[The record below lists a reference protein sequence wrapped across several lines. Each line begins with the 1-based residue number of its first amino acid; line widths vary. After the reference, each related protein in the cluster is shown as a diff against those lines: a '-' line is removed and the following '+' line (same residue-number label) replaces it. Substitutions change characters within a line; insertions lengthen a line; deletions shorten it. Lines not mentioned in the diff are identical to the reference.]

1 MPATLGGSTA
11 HGWQKAVKEKP
22 RGRIHFWGE
31 SSCRA
36 SNRKSIAFAQRE
48 AVCIKLIHTS
58 DWHLGRI
65 FYKTHLTEDQA
76 HALDQFIAIV
86 RDERPDAVLIA
97 GDVYDR
103 STPPVEAV
111 ELLDDTLS
119 RIVLGLGIP
128 TIMIA
133 GNHDSPER
141 LGFGS
146 SLMQSKGLHI
156 MGSPESCSPVGMA
169 DEFGPVWLV
178 PLPYAEPAV
187 VRDRLGAGEAKDHDT
202 AMAVQ
207 VKAVL
212 QAAAGAARHGDRVV
226 AVAHAYVAGG
236 QQSESERPLTLG
248 GTGAVDIGHF
258 APFSYVAMGHLHR
271 PQTLAGSRVRY
282 SGSLMKYS
290 FDETDHAK
298 SVTVVDIDG
307 AGEATVRTVLLRPK
321 RDVRK
326 VSGAFEEVMR
336 GPAPGVS
343 RDDYIMACLSDPDPV
358 WDCMSRLR
366 EVYPNVM
373 QVEWSAGMAGGGDVA
388 HLAGAGV
395 DHRNRTEFELFCEFY
410 EQVTGEPMGEDEI
423 AAVVAMLEQV
433 KAGRE
438 AAAS

>member
-1 MPATLGGSTA
+1 MPATASEGHPKSRIGKTR
-11 HGWQKAVKEKP
+11 KP

-31 SSCRA
+31 SSCKESDRNLA
-36 SNRKSIAFAQRE
+36 ALAEKE

-76 HALDQFIAIV
+76 YILDQFIDIV
-86 RDERPDAVLIA
+86 RDERPDVVLIA

-128 TIMIA
+128 TIVIA

-141 LGFGS
+141 LSFGS

-156 MGSPESCSPVGMA
+156 VGLPEFCSPIGMA
-169 DEFGPVWLV
+169 DESGPVWFV

-187 VRDRLGAGEAKDHDT
+187 VRDRLGAGEAKDHD
-202 AMAVQ
+202 ASMAAQ
-207 VKAVL
+207 VN
-212 QAAAGAARHGDRVV
+212 AAFHGAERAAQREDRVV

-258 APFSYVAMGHLHR
+258 ASFSYVAMGHLHR

-290 FDETDHAK
+290 FDEADHAK
-298 SVTVVDIDG
+298 SVTVADIDG
-307 AGEATVRTVLLRPK
+307 AGEAVVRTVLLTPR
-321 RDVRK
+321 RDVRR
-326 VSGAFEEVMR
+326 VEGTFEEVVK
-336 GPAPGVS
+336 GAASGVN
-343 RDDYIMACLSDPDPV
+343 REDYILACLSDPDPV
-358 WDCMSRLR
+358 WDCMNRLR
-366 EVYPNVM
+366 QVYPNVM
-373 QVEWSAGMAGGGDVA
+373 QVEWSAGMAGGGSPGV
-388 HLAGAGV
+388 LAGAGV
-395 DHRNRTEFELFCEFY
+395 DHRSRTELELFCEFW
-410 EQVTGEPMGEDEI
+410 EQVTGDLIGADET
-423 AAVVAMLEQV
+423 AAVVALLEQF

>member
-1 MPATLGGSTA
+1 
-11 HGWQKAVKEKP
+11 VKEKP

-31 SSCRA
+31 SSCKESDRNPA
-36 SNRKSIAFAQRE
+36 AFAERE

-76 HALDQFIAIV
+76 YVLDQFIAIV
-86 RDERPDAVLIA
+86 RDERPDVVLIA
-97 GDVYDR
+97 EMYMTGR
-103 STPPVEAV
+103 RPPVEAV
-111 ELLDDTLS
+111 ELLDDTFS

-128 TIMIA
+128 TIVIA

-141 LGFGS
+141 LSFGS
-146 SLMQSKGLHI
+146 SLMQGRGLHI
-156 MGSPESCSPVGMA
+156 AGLPESCSPVEMA
-169 DEFGPVWLV
+169 DEFGPVWFV
-178 PLPYAEPAV
+178 PLPYAEPAI
-187 VRDRLGAGEAKDHDT
+187 VRDRLGAGEAKDHD
-202 AMAVQ
+202 ASMAVQ
-207 VKAVL
+207 VKVAL
-212 QAAAGAARHGDRVV
+212 QAAEAAARRSDRVV

-236 QQSESERPLTLG
+236 QQSESERSLTLG
-248 GTGAVDIGHF
+248 GTGAVDIEHF

-290 FDETDHAK
+290 FDETDHDK

-307 AGEATVRTVLLRPK
+307 AGAAIVRTILLKPR

-326 VSGAFEEVMR
+326 VSGGFEEVMR
-336 GPAPGVS
+336 GPAPGVN

-358 WDCMSRLR
+358 WDCMNRLR
-366 EVYPNVM
+366 EVYPNIM
-373 QVEWSAGMAGGGDVA
+373 QVEWSAGMTGGDLD
-388 HLAGAGV
+388 HLAGAGI
-395 DHRNRTEFELFCEFY
+395 DHRNRTELELFCEFY
-410 EQVTGEPMGEDEI
+410 EQVTGEPMGDDEV

>member
-1 MPATLGGSTA
+1 M
-11 HGWQKAVKEKP
+11 
-22 RGRIHFWGE
+22 
-31 SSCRA
+31 
-36 SNRKSIAFAQRE
+36 
-48 AVCIKLIHTS
+48 
-58 DWHLGRI
+58 
-65 FYKTHLTEDQA
+65 
-76 HALDQFIAIV
+76 
-86 RDERPDAVLIA
+86 LIA

-111 ELLDDTLS
+111 ELLDNTLS

-128 TIMIA
+128 TIVIS

-141 LGFGS
+141 LSFGS
-146 SLMQSKGLHI
+146 SLMHSKGLHI
-156 MGSPESCSPVGMA
+156 VGLPESCSPVGMA
-169 DEFGPVWLV
+169 DEFGPVWFV
-178 PLPYAEPAV
+178 PLPYTEPAV
-187 VRDRLGAGEAKDHDT
+187 VRDRLGAGEARDHDT

-236 QQSESERPLTLG
+236 QRSESERPLTLG

-258 APFSYVAMGHLHR
+258 APFSYAAMGHLHR

-298 SVTVVDIDG
+298 SVTVVDING
-307 AGEATVRTVLLRPK
+307 AGEAAIRTVLLRPR
-321 RDVRK
+321 RDVRR
-326 VSGAFEEVMR
+326 VRGSFEEVAR
-336 GPAPGVS
+336 GPAPGLNP
-343 RDDYIMACLSDPDPV
+343 DDYIMASLSDPDPV

-373 QVEWSAGMAGGGDVA
+373 QVEWTAGMAGGGDLA
-388 HLAGAGV
+388 DLAGAGV
-395 DHRNRTEFELFCEFY
+395 DHRNRTELELFCEFY
-410 EQVTGEPMGEDEI
+410 EQVTGEPMSEDET
-423 AAVVAMLEQV
+423 AAVVALLEQV
-433 KAGRE
+433 KSGRE

>member
-1 MPATLGGSTA
+1 MKGKS
-11 HGWQKAVKEKP
+11 

-31 SSCRA
+31 SSCKE
-36 SNRKSIAFAQRE
+36 SNRDQTALAERE
-48 AVCIKLIHTS
+48 AACIKLIHTS

-76 HALDQFIAIV
+76 YVLDQFIDIV
-86 RDERPDAVLIA
+86 RDERPDVVLIA

-119 RIVLGLGIP
+119 RIVLGLGTPSIV
-128 TIMIA
+128 IA

-141 LGFGS
+141 LSFGS
-146 SLMQSKGLHI
+146 SLMQNKGLHI
-156 MGSPESCSPVGMA
+156 AGLPESCCLVEMA
-169 DEFGPVWLV
+169 DEFGSVWFV

-187 VRDRLGAGEAKDHDT
+187 VRDRLGAGEARDHDT

-207 VKAVL
+207 VKAAL
-212 QAAAGAARHGDRVV
+212 QAAAGAARCGGRVV

-248 GTGAVDIGHF
+248 GTGTVDIGHF

-307 AGEATVRTVLLRPK
+307 VGTATIRTVLLRPR

-326 VSGAFEEVMR
+326 VFGAFEEVMR
-336 GPAPGVS
+336 GPAPGVN

-358 WDCMSRLR
+358 WDCMNRLR
-366 EVYPNVM
+366 EVYPNIM
-373 QVEWSAGMAGGGDVA
+373 QVEWSAGMTGGNLD
-388 HLAGAGV
+388 HLAGAGI
-395 DHRNRTEFELFCEFY
+395 DHRNRTELELFCEFY
-410 EQVTGEPMGEDEI
+410 EQVTGESMGDDEI
-423 AAVVAMLEQV
+423 AAVVALLEQV
-433 KAGRE
+433 KAGKE

>member
-1 MPATLGGSTA
+1 M
-11 HGWQKAVKEKP
+11 
-22 RGRIHFWGE
+22 
-31 SSCRA
+31 
-36 SNRKSIAFAQRE
+36 
-48 AVCIKLIHTS
+48 
-58 DWHLGRI
+58 
-65 FYKTHLTEDQA
+65 
-76 HALDQFIAIV
+76 LDQFIGIV
-86 RDERPDAVLIA
+86 RDERPDVVLIA

-103 STPPVEAV
+103 SAPPVEAV

-119 RIVLGLGIP
+119 RIVLGLRIP
-128 TIMIA
+128 SIVIA

-141 LGFGS
+141 LSFGS
-146 SLMQSKGLHI
+146 SLMQSEGLHI
-156 MGSPESCSPVGMA
+156 VGLPELGNPIGMT
-169 DEFGPVWLV
+169 DESGPVWFV

-187 VRDRLGAGEAKDHDT
+187 VRDRMSAGEAKDHDA

-207 VKAVL
+207 VTAAL
-212 QAAAGAARHGDRVV
+212 QTATGAARHGDRVV

-248 GTGAVDIGHF
+248 GTGAVDIAHF

-290 FDETDHAK
+290 FDEADHAK

-307 AGEATVRTVLLRPK
+307 AGAVAVRTVLLRPR
-321 RDVRK
+321 RDVRR
-326 VSGAFEEVMR
+326 VCGTFEEVAR
-336 GPAPGVS
+336 GPAPGVN

-358 WDCMSRLR
+358 WDCMNRLR

-373 QVEWSAGMAGGGDVA
+373 QVDWTAGMAGGGDLD

-395 DHRNRTEFELFCEFY
+395 DHRNRTELELFCEFY
-410 EQVTGEPMGEDEI
+410 EQVTGEPMGEEE
-423 AAVVAMLEQV
+423 AAALVALLEQV
-433 KAGRE
+433 KSVRE

>member
-1 MPATLGGSTA
+1 MKG
-11 HGWQKAVKEKP
+11 EP

-31 SSCRA
+31 SSCKE
-36 SNRKSIAFAQRE
+36 SNSNPTAFAERE

-58 DWHLGRI
+58 DWHLGRV

-76 HALDQFIAIV
+76 YVLDQFIGIV
-86 RDERPDAVLIA
+86 RDEHPDVVLIA

-128 TIMIA
+128 SIVIA

-141 LGFGS
+141 LSFGS

-156 MGSPESCSPVGMA
+156 VGLPESCGPVQMA
-169 DEFGPVWLV
+169 DGFGPVWFV

-207 VKAVL
+207 VKVAL
-212 QAAAGAARHGDRVV
+212 QSAERAARHGDRVV

-258 APFSYVAMGHLHR
+258 AAFSYVAMGHLHR
-271 PQTLAGSRVRY
+271 PQTLTGSRVRY

-290 FDETDHAK
+290 FDEADHAK

-307 AGEATVRTVLLRPK
+307 AGEAAVRTVLLTPR
-321 RDVRK
+321 RDVRR
-326 VSGAFEEVMR
+326 VEGTFEEVAR
-336 GPAPGVS
+336 GAASGVN
-343 RDDYIMACLSDPDPV
+343 RDDYILARLSDPDPV
-358 WDCMSRLR
+358 WDCMNRLR
-366 EVYPNVM
+366 EVYPNIM
-373 QVEWSAGMAGGGDVA
+373 QVEWSAGMAGGGNPGC
-388 HLAGAGV
+388 LAGAGV
-395 DHRNRTEFELFCEFY
+395 DHRSRTELELFCEFW
-410 EQVTGEPMGEDEI
+410 EQVTGDPIGEGET
-423 AAVVAMLEQV
+423 AAVVALLEQV
-433 KAGRE
+433 KSGRE

>member
-1 MPATLGGSTA
+1 VSDARDCA
-11 HGWQKAVKEKP
+11 RKP

-31 SSCRA
+31 SSCKE
-36 SNRKSIAFAQRE
+36 SNRNQAALAEKE
-48 AVCIKLIHTS
+48 AVCIKLVHTS

-76 HALDQFIAIV
+76 YILDQFIGIV
-86 RDERPDAVLIA
+86 RDERPDVVLIA

-128 TIMIA
+128 SIVIA

-141 LGFGS
+141 LSFGS
-146 SLMQSKGLHI
+146 SLMQSRGLHI
-156 MGSPESCSPVGMA
+156 VGAPESCNPIRMD
-169 DEFGPVWLV
+169 DESGPVWFV
-178 PLPYAEPAV
+178 PLPNAEPAV
-187 VRDRLGAGEAKDHDT
+187 VRDRLGAGEAKDHDA

-207 VKAVL
+207 VKAAL
-212 QAAAGAARHGDRVV
+212 EAAEGAVRCGDRAV
-226 AVAHAYVAGG
+226 ALAHAYVAGG

-290 FDETDHAK
+290 FDEADHAK

-307 AGEATVRTVLLRPK
+307 AGAAVVRTVLLRPR
-321 RDVRK
+321 RDVRI
-326 VSGAFEEVMR
+326 VEGTFEEVAR
-336 GPAPGVS
+336 GPAPGVN

-358 WDCMSRLR
+358 WDCMNRLR

-373 QVEWSAGMAGGGDVA
+373 QVDWAAGMAGGGNLGN
-388 HLAGAGV
+388 LAGAGV
-395 DHRNRTEFELFCEFY
+395 DHRNRTELELFCEFY
-410 EQVTGEPMGEDEI
+410 EQVTGEPMGEEET
-423 AAVVAMLEQV
+423 AALVALLEQV
-433 KAGRE
+433 KSGRE